1 MIELEFTHSPDNE
14 IIGKYKIFKQ
24 KITIGTLKD
33 NIIIINDDKIK
44 KLHLVFEVTAHGLAI
59 YDYQRCYYLSNGKKI
74 SGKKLHQQ
82 NDTIKIGD
90 TQFKILNFQFSLPA
104 GQYLLEFSML
114 PASLYGQQ
122 FASFSYEPVEVSVKE
137 SIDTITIPVEADC
150 ALFLVDDSMHQLDNG
165 VHMIK
170 RHSYSEGYFT
180 SYPLEKDESTGL
192 YYAYFNP
199 DPISSDPSAFLWFY
213 NGRPDTAEGGL
224 STCDLEPG
232 YQYYI
237 KILD

>member
-1 MIELEFTHSPDNE
+1 MGRIGFILLMMMTLHACEEVADVEFFVKAEGFKLDNAFSEQEPVPPAFEHRILGGLVTFSGNGTSYRFDLRDANLE
-14 IIGKYKIFKQ
+14 
-24 KITIGTLKD
+24 
-33 NIIIINDDKIK
+33 
-44 KLHLVFEVTAHGLAI
+44 
-59 YDYQRCYYLSNGKKI
+59 
-74 SGKKLHQQ
+74 
-82 NDTIKIGD
+82 
-90 TQFKILNFQFSLPA
+90 NFQFSLPA

>member
-1 MIELEFTHSPDNE
+1 MGRIGFILLMMMTLHACEEVADVDFFIKAEGFKLDNAFSDQEPVPPPFKHRILGGLVSFSGNGASYRFDLRDANLES
-14 IIGKYKIFKQ
+14 
-24 KITIGTLKD
+24 
-33 NIIIINDDKIK
+33 
-44 KLHLVFEVTAHGLAI
+44 
-59 YDYQRCYYLSNGKKI
+59 
-74 SGKKLHQQ
+74 
-82 NDTIKIGD
+82 
-90 TQFKILNFQFSLPA
+90 FQFSLPA

-122 FASFSYEPVEVSVKE
+122 FASFSYEPAEVFVGE
-137 SIDTITIPVEADC
+137 SIDTITIAVKANC

-180 SYPLEKDESTGL
+180 SYPLEKDEFSGL

-199 DPISSDPSAFLWFY
+199 DPVSSDPSAFLWFY

-224 STCDLEPG
+224 STCDFEPG